1 MARTAQA
8 VDQEPIARLAE
19 KVKALIRMLD
29 RTRAE
34 LARTTDDN
42 ARLTKDVE
50 AMQAQLATTQN
61 EGAELKTLL
70 AEREEIQ
77 TRVSEILD
85 QLEAI
90 SL

>member
-8 VDQEPIARLAE
+8 VDQEPITRLAE
-19 KVKALIRMLD
+19 KVKALIGMLD